1 VLSTK
6 LKARKWGKAKSS
18 RAVGVKE
25 PERLE
30 KALTGIQGLD
40 EITFGGLPRG
50 RATLICG
57 SPGCG
62 KSMLGV
68 EFLVNGARQYAEPG
82 VFITF
87 EETKDE
93 LAVNSAS
100 LNFNLDE
107 LVRQRMLAVDHVRI
121 DPAEIVE
128 TGDYDLEGLFIR
140 LKYAIESIGAK
151 RVVLDTIETL
161 FSGFSNVALLRA
173 EIRRLFQFL
182 KSFGVTAIIT
192 GERGEN
198 SLTRYGLEEY
208 VADCVILLDQRV
220 ADQITTRRLRIVKYR
235 GSAHGTNEYPFI
247 IDKQGFWV
255 MPVTSMGLR
264 HKVSNQVVPTGI
276 ADLDAMLGA
285 GGYFR
290 GSTVLLSGTAGMGKT
305 SFASALTRSVC
316 RSGERTLYFAFEES
330 PEQIVRNMRSIGID
344 LQPYLGRGLLRII
357 AQRPLLYGLDMHLV
371 SMHKEIAQFRPS
383 VVIVDP
389 ISNLIMGAGSSREV
403 NSMVTLLIDA
413 LKTEGITAF
422 LTVLTENGGRLEA
435 TDIGISSLVDVW
447 MLVRDIESSGERNR
461 GLYVLKARG
470 MSHSNQIRE
479 YILSDKGI
487 NLVEVYLGP
496 SGMLTGSARVAL
508 EKQERDAS
516 TRLAGE
522 REVNLARL
530 AQKRKAMEA
539 QIEALRADFA
549 AEAAETKRAIALGA
563 QRGRKLMEDG
573 AAMARSRRGRWLTER
588 ASKEPIGIRGAGLRD
603 EKNHHCSEKS
613 REQSRAGA
621 TGDRSEAAVLAMAHA
636 VIHRWAIDA
645 VGSSDRE
652 SAPHLRHS
660 YARLHS

>member
-1 VLSTK
+1 
-6 LKARKWGKAKSS
+6 
-18 RAVGVKE
+18 
-25 PERLE
+25 
-30 KALTGIQGLD
+30 
-40 EITFGGLPRG
+40 
-50 RATLICG
+50 
-57 SPGCG
+57 
-62 KSMLGV
+62 
-68 EFLVNGARQYAEPG
+68 
-82 VFITF
+82 
-87 EETKDE
+87 
-93 LAVNSAS
+93 
-100 LNFNLDE
+100 
-107 LVRQRMLAVDHVRI
+107 
-121 DPAEIVE
+121 
-128 TGDYDLEGLFIR
+128 
-140 LKYAIESIGAK
+140 
-151 RVVLDTIETL
+151 
-161 FSGFSNVALLRA
+161 
-173 EIRRLFQFL
+173 
-182 KSFGVTAIIT
+182 
-192 GERGEN
+192 
-198 SLTRYGLEEY
+198 
-208 VADCVILLDQRV
+208 
-220 ADQITTRRLRIVKYR
+220 
-235 GSAHGTNEYPFI
+235 
-247 IDKQGFWV
+247 
-255 MPVTSMGLR
+255 
-264 HKVSNQVVPTGI
+264 
-276 ADLDAMLGA
+276 
-285 GGYFR
+285 
-290 GSTVLLSGTAGMGKT
+290 VLLSGTAGMGKT

-573 AAMARSRRGRWLTER
+573 AAMARSRRVDGSRKER
-588 ASKEPIGIRGAGLRD
+588 A
-603 EKNHHCSEKS
+603 KS
-613 REQSRAGA
+613 
-621 TGDRSEAAVLAMAHA
+621 
-636 VIHRWAIDA
+636 
-645 VGSSDRE
+645 
-652 SAPHLRHS
+652 P
-660 YARLHS
+660 